1 MLKSF
6 FLSERKLLN
15 AILRVTLKYMKDVSF
30 SWNEMLFA
38 MQRQIFMFRA
48 FLRAKNTNA
57 VRAKNTN
64 AVFSAT
70 KQMKRM
76 QGQGCWKAS
85 FSVRESAKCNFKSNA
100 QVHERCFFLMKWNV
114 ICNAEDRFS
123 CLELFLRAK
132 NTNAVRAKN
141 TNAVFS
147 ATKQM
152 KRMQGQDA
160 EKLLSQWEK
169 VLNAILRVKLKYMKC
184 FFLMKWNV
192 ICNAEDRFYVL
203 ELFCRASHVRA
214 SMHRITSLELLRTL
228 MMCLVQ
234 LSKWRECKAKD
245 AEKLLSQWEKV
256 AKCNFKSNAQVHERC
271 FSLMKWNVICNAEDR
286 FSCLELF

>member
-15 AILRVTLKYMKDVSF
+15 AILRQSKY
-30 SWNEMLFA
+30 
-38 MQRQIFMFRA
+38 
-48 FLRAKNTNA
+48 
-57 VRAKNTN
+57 VRASMTESCLDFKTQKKRRKKMLCLVQLSKWRECKATDAEKLLSERKLLN
-64 AVFSAT
+64 AILRVT
-70 KQMKRM
+70 
-76 QGQGCWKAS
+76 
-85 FSVRESAKCNFKSNA
+85 

-141 TNAVFS
+141 TMLCLVQLSKWRECKA
-147 ATKQM
+147 K
-152 KRMQGQDA
+152 DA

-169 VLNAILRVKLKYMKC
+169 GAKCNFKSKAQVHERC
-184 FFLMKWNV
+184 FFSWNEMLF
-192 ICNAEDRFYVL
+192 AMQKTDFHVL

-228 MMCLVQ
+228 
-234 LSKWRECKAKD
+234 
-245 AEKLLSQWEKV
+245 
-256 AKCNFKSNAQVHERC
+256 
-271 FSLMKWNVICNAEDR
+271 
-286 FSCLELF
+286 SCV